1 MDKNIDY
8 YNKNAVSFLAETQN
22 ADMTFWRD
30 KFESLMVAG
39 GKVLDAGCGS
49 GRDSK
54 AFLLH
59 GFSVVAFDASIEMC
73 KAAKKFIGQEVL
85 QMKFHEITFDEVFD
99 GIWACASLLHVSYE
113 KLPDVMKKLHEAL
126 KPEGIIYLSFK
137 YGDCMVI
144 KEERTF
150 SNFTE
155 TAVVKLLN
163 EANFTVIEYGITGDV
178 REGREEEKWV
188 NALAK
193 KQRE

>member
-1 MDKNIDY
+1 MDNNIEY
-8 YNKNAVSFLAETQN
+8 YNRNARSFFEGTIN
-22 ADMTFWRD
+22 ADMSIWRN
-30 KFESLMVAG
+30 KFESFIPDEG
-39 GKVLDAGCGS
+39 RILDAGCGS

-73 KAAKKFIGQEVL
+73 KAAKKLIGQEVL
-85 QMKFHEITFDEVFD
+85 QMKFHEITFEEEFD

-113 KLPDVMKKLHEAL
+113 KLPDVMKKLHGAL

-137 YGDCMVI
+137 YGDCMMT

-163 EANFTVIEYGITGDV
+163 EAGFTVIEYGITGDV
-178 REGREEEKWV
+178 REDREGEKWV

-193 KQRE
+193 K